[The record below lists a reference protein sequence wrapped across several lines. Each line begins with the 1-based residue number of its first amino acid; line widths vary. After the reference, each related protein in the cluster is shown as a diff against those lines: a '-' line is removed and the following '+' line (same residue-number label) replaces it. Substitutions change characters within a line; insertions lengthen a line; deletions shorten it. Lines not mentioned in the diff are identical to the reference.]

1 MRILGAITVGALAVA
16 LSLAVAGCGGS
27 SSSLS
32 LDDVAQAAAKTSDRG
47 SFASSLHMTM
57 TLLGGVHVN
66 LAGKGAYD
74 VRRQRSSMTMDMS
87 DVSRLTGQDL
97 GTMKLVQT
105 GTVLYM
111 GMPALQ
117 SQIPGGKPWVKLD
130 LQQAGKKMGI
140 DISAF
145 MQLGSGASHATWLQ
159 NLRAAGDLTRLGT
172 EDVRGVHTT
181 HYRVVVDLRK
191 VPETVPKRLRAR
203 IRAST
208 EKIIQ
213 MTGQARVP
221 EELWI
226 AADGLVRRLRLEQR
240 IPVGASQGKLTMTM
254 DLYDF
259 GRPVHVTVPPAD
271 QVTDISE
278 LLNSNGSS

>member
-1 MRILGAITVGALAVA
+1 MRILGAITVGALAVV

-117 SQIPGGKPWVKLD
+117 SQIPGGKPW
-130 LQQAGKKMGI
+130 
-140 DISAF
+140 SP
-145 MQLGSGASHATWLQ
+145 ATWLQ